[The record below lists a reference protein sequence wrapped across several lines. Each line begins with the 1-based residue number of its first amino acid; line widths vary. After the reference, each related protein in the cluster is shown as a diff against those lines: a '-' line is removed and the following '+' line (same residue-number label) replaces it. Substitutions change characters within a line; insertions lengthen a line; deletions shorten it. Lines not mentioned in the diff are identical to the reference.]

1 MRAGSDSR
9 AAFLGDPGLVGM
21 SVLLALLGIAMIYSA
36 GQVELPS
43 VATGAW
49 RRQLM
54 WLAIAI
60 VAFFSV
66 TRVPLRWLE
75 WATPWIYTL
84 SVLLLLV
91 VLAVG
96 SGPNTRSWLR
106 FGGISFQPAELA
118 KLGTE
123 KNATIAMASHM
134 SWWACQSSWRCW
146 ESP

>member
-9 AAFLGDPGLVGM
+9 TAILGDPGLVGM
-21 SVLLALLGIAMIYSA
+21 SILLALLGIAMMYSA

-43 VATGAW
+43 AATGAW
-49 RRQLM
+49 RRQLV

-60 VAFFSV
+60 VAFFAA

-75 WATPWIYTL
+75 WATPWIYAV

-106 FGGISFQPAELA
+106 FGSAWRPFQ
-118 KLGTE
+118 TE
-123 KNATIAMASHM
+123 V
-134 SWWACQSSWRCW
+134 
-146 ESP
+146 